1 MQRHVHRLQLGLNST
16 SVSLVRLVSLIT
28 VSSILVPSATRFK
41 MSFDHV
47 TGGYVDENE

>member
-16 SVSLVRLVSLIT
+16 LVSLVSLFT
-28 VSSILVPSATRFK
+28 VSSIVVPSATRFK